1 MDEIVNMVAQ
11 KVNLPPDKAR
21 EAVDTVLGFL
31 KEKLPAPIAGQ
42 IDGLLH
48 GGGAGG
54 SGDMLGGAM
63 QGLGDMFG
71 KKE

>member
-1 MDEIVNMVAQ
+1 MDQLVNMVAQ
-11 KVNLPPDKAR
+11 KVNIPPDKAR
-21 EAVDTVLGFL
+21 EAVDTVIGFL
-31 KEKLPAPIAGQ
+31 KDKLPDPIAGH

-48 GGGAGG
+48 GGGGG